1 MARIWQDKHEVFT
14 FVYHPDIDDEAYNT
28 LRFATFIVDP
38 INWSMSIFS
47 DVDNYMAAWKMD
59 GGCNFLEFLID
70 MSDVRLLSDLSRGI
84 VFDGPKTLK
93 NLKAA
98 LLNIDSVEGT
108 ANFVDFDMDILQDV
122 CHSNDGKDSVEAF
135 NAITSALQ
143 GTNYEVNS
151 ASRNTYI
158 LSAVS
163 SRYREDE
170 ELIVNVFCNAIKPR
184 IREILKNWR

>member
-14 FVYHPDIDDEAYNT
+14 FVYHPDFDDEAYKT
-28 LRFATFIVDP
+28 FRFATFIVDP
-38 INWSMSIFS
+38 NNWSMSIFS
-47 DVDNYMAAWKMD
+47 DIDNYITSWKMD
-59 GGCNFLEFLID
+59 GSCNFLEFLVD

-84 VFDGPKTLK
+84 VFDGSKTLK
-93 NLKAA
+93 NLKSA
-98 LLNIDSVEGT
+98 LLKIDSVEGT
-108 ANFVDFDMDILQDV
+108 ANFVDFDMDILTDV

-135 NAITSALQ
+135 KAITSALQ
-143 GTNYEVNS
+143 GTDYEVNS

-170 ELIVNVFCNAIKPR
+170 ELIVNVFCNEIKPR
-184 IREILKNWR
+184 IKEILKNWR